1 MLMYNL
7 IEYSDNYSKTFWIL
21 WQFCSDELAINLAH
35 SKTADFTEANAITN
49 SFKIKEKMTS
59 KTGEFN

>member
-1 MLMYNL
+1 M
-7 IEYSDNYSKTFWIL
+7 
-21 WQFCSDELAINLAH
+21 NLAH